1 LHNEVETIENR
12 RAKLEELLPEARI
25 AVAHGQM
32 PERELERVMRD
43 FIAQRYNLLLC
54 STIIETGIDVPTAN
68 TIVMSRADKF
78 GLAQLH
84 QLRGRVGPIG
94 GVAGDQQSALF
105 GQACF
110 KAGMVKNTYGTGC
123 FMLMHTGGNF
133 QTSHNGLITTSA
145 AQTAPTPEFAIEGS
159 VFVCE
164 PNRATAL
171 VKCAQEAIKSG
182 VFARPVVG
190 SACDEAGYK
199 PSIIRHPA
207 HAGTAPCPPLHAQ
220 RTRIH
225 TLAGKRVP
233 NPKLYNPRHPE
244 RTLLYQTIAEHFE
257 TWFELASAGQFDGQ
271 GDHHSPRPYVRQA
284 FRKYLECGIF
294 AHGFARAWCDDC
306 GHDYFVAYSCKG
318 RGVCPSCNTRRMVET
333 AAHLCDHVFP
343 RLPVRQWVLSVP
355 KRLRY
360 FMQRDGAVLN
370 MVLRIFLR
378 VISQSLQTHSPGAA
392 NVDKAAKHIGAVAF
406 IHRFGSSLNAHVHFH
421 VCVVDGVFE
430 EIPVAVV
437 GQTDVQSSPPGIVFH
452 PASAIDETAVAQVQT
467 DLRRRILRAFVGR
480 GLIEKADAKE
490 MLAYQ
495 HSGFSVD
502 AGVCIEADDRAA
514 LERLLRYCARP
525 PFAMERLRKEGAALV
540 YRCAKQRSEPTSD
553 KRGAKVDEL
562 HLTALELIDRIAAL
576 VPPPRT
582 HRHRYFGVLAPNS
595 PLRSAVT
602 AMADAQ
608 PDATGDDAHRPA
620 PLGNAISPTP
630 EPVPTKRPAHYL
642 WAVLIARIYE
652 VFPLLCP
659 LCGGQMR
666 LIAFVTEGRQIRRI
680 LDHIGMDSEPPHIAP
695 ARGPPLWDDC
705 GDAQMDDGAQTEPDW
720 ATDWDGAAQPVP
732 DFEVDQRINW

>member
-1 LHNEVETIENR
+1 
-12 RAKLEELLPEARI
+12 
-25 AVAHGQM
+25 M
-32 PERELERVMRD
+32 P
-43 FIAQRYNLLLC
+43 
-54 STIIETGIDVPTAN
+54 
-68 TIVMSRADKF
+68 
-78 GLAQLH
+78 
-84 QLRGRVGPIG
+84 
-94 GVAGDQQSALF
+94 
-105 GQACF
+105 
-110 KAGMVKNTYGTGC
+110 
-123 FMLMHTGGNF
+123 
-133 QTSHNGLITTSA
+133 
-145 AQTAPTPEFAIEGS
+145 
-159 VFVCE
+159 
-164 PNRATAL
+164 ATA
-171 VKCAQEAIKSG
+171 
-182 VFARPVVG
+182 RPTQAH
-190 SACDEAGYK
+190 S
-199 PSIIRHPA
+199 
-207 HAGTAPCPPLHAQ
+207 HAGGP
-220 RTRIH
+220 
-225 TLAGKRVP
+225 AGAK
-233 NPKLYNPRHPE
+233 PKLYNPRHPE

-378 VISQSLQTHSPGAA
+378 VIAQSLQTHSPGAA

-720 ATDWDGAAQPVP
+720 ATDWDGAAQPAP

>member
-1 LHNEVETIENR
+1 
-12 RAKLEELLPEARI
+12 
-25 AVAHGQM
+25 
-32 PERELERVMRD
+32 MR
-43 FIAQRYNLLLC
+43 
-54 STIIETGIDVPTAN
+54 S
-68 TIVMSRADKF
+68 
-78 GLAQLH
+78 QLH
-84 QLRGRVGPIG
+84 DRRP
-94 GVAGDQQSALF
+94 
-105 GQACF
+105 
-110 KAGMVKNTYGTGC
+110 
-123 FMLMHTGGNF
+123 
-133 QTSHNGLITTSA
+133 TS
-145 AQTAPTPEFAIEGS
+145 P
-159 VFVCE
+159 
-164 PNRATAL
+164 
-171 VKCAQEAIKSG
+171 
-182 VFARPVVG
+182 
-190 SACDEAGYK
+190 
-199 PSIIRHPA
+199 HPGA
-207 HAGTAPCPPLHAQ
+207 HA
-220 RTRIH
+220 
-225 TLAGKRVP
+225 
-233 NPKLYNPRHPE
+233 
-244 RTLLYQTIAEHFE
+244 
-257 TWFELASAGQFDGQ
+257 
-271 GDHHSPRPYVRQA
+271 
-284 FRKYLECGIF
+284 
-294 AHGFARAWCDDC
+294 
-306 GHDYFVAYSCKG
+306 
-318 RGVCPSCNTRRMVET
+318 
-333 AAHLCDHVFP
+333 AA
-343 RLPVRQWVLSVP
+343 
-355 KRLRY
+355 
-360 FMQRDGAVLN
+360 
-370 MVLRIFLR
+370 
-378 VISQSLQTHSPGAA
+378 
-392 NVDKAAKHIGAVAF
+392 
-406 IHRFGSSLNAHVHFH
+406 
-421 VCVVDGVFE
+421 
-430 EIPVAVV
+430 
-437 GQTDVQSSPPGIVFH
+437 
-452 PASAIDETAVAQVQT
+452 
-467 DLRRRILRAFVGR
+467 GR
-480 GLIEKADAKE
+480 GLAFFFIPLTTLALAGIPPERLPAAAGLSNFVRITAGAMGTSISTTLWESRAAMHHAHLTEPCCRGAAPSLSSALAGAAGRGLSEPAGAGPDQPADRPAG
-490 MLAYQ
+490 LHPGLPTTSSWPRQ